1 MVEAGNETIGAIVLR
16 LLREARHR
24 HRMTMEELA
33 DRAGVHRT
41 YIGLLERGERQ
52 PTIEVAVRLADAL
65 NVRLSNVIEQAEDL
79 VAVTVG
85 FTRVTASSRE
95 VEIVPSPTKR
105 VVRREHFG
113 SESMQDFHR
122 TTAFD
127 VETLALAIESAYHT
141 LDLIDEQ
148 LLSRES
154 PPIRHLVELANLS
167 SMLGNLL
174 SGGLAIVSNGLY
186 QRNRPHAYPDLLS
199 QDDSLPNIELKI
211 ALEGNMPKGHH
222 AKAGMYITF
231 RYVLVSRAG
240 VYVRG
245 KDNRGEV
252 PTIWEIKWGSLAES
266 DFSLSNTAGDSG
278 KTAVI
283 KSSSFTAMNLLY
295 YDPELSPYSRSRY
308 PK

>member
-1 MVEAGNETIGAIVLR
+1 MVEAESETIGAIVLR
-16 LLREARHR
+16 LLREARQR
-24 HRMTMEELA
+24 RRMTMEELA

-52 PTIEVAVRLADAL
+52 PTIDVAVRLADAL
-65 NVRLSNVIEQAEDL
+65 NVRLSNVIEQAEDRI
-79 VAVTVG
+79 AITAG
-85 FTRVTASSRE
+85 MTRVTAFGGDI
-95 VEIVPSPTKR
+95 EIVPSPIKR
-105 VVRREHFG
+105 VIRRDHFRP
-113 SESMQDFHR
+113 ESIWDFHQ

-127 VETLALAIESAYHT
+127 IEMVALAVESAYHT

-148 LLSRES
+148 LMSRES

-174 SGGLAIVSNGLY
+174 AGGLGIVSNGLY

-199 QDDSLPNIELKI
+199 QVDSLPNIELKT

-231 RYVLVSRAG
+231 RYILMSRAG
-240 VYVRG
+240 AYARG

-252 PTIWEIKWGSLAES
+252 PTIWEIKWGSLVES
-266 DFSLSNTAGDSG
+266 DFSLSNTEGDSG

-283 KSSSFTAMNLLY
+283 KSTSFAAMNLLY
-295 YDPELSPYSRSRY
+295 YDPELNPYSRSRY
-308 PK
+308 PM